1 MSKESIL
8 MLCNAIKAFKKCQ
21 NEYDIRNR
29 KCLLNQNEVD
39 SFIRQYEEKKETKQ
53 E

>member
-1 MSKESIL
+1 MSKESVL
-8 MLCNAIKAFKKCQ
+8 MLCNAIKAFRKIQ

-39 SFIRQYEEKKETKQ
+39 SFVGQHKIKKEMKQ
-53 E
+53 S